1 MSSDAF
7 HFDQQHR
14 HQLDE
19 YMVEILLVGWP
30 EALPYPR
37 LRVVENQQ
45 LRQWSNE
52 YHLAILLGLG
62 KGLFWHVPSLQKTQ
76 GRLLSSHP
84 LVPYHAYHS
93 H

>member
-1 MSSDAF
+1 M
-7 HFDQQHR
+7 
-14 HQLDE
+14 
-19 YMVEILLVGWP
+19 GWL

-62 KGLFWHVPSLQKTQ
+62 KGRFWYVPLLQKTP
-76 GRLLSSHP
+76 GMLLSSHP
-84 LVPYHAYHS
+84 LVPYHVCHS